1 MGKEAD
7 HLALANKS
15 HDVLELLLKEP
26 EKHSEWIATVAFYKA
41 VQLIDAACVK
51 AHGSV
56 CHGHPQRLDRVKTS
70 PHLGS
75 VFPHYRFLWNAPVIA
90 RYLYEGEAP
99 HKGYSS
105 FTDYIAAKDVEKRIV
120 QKRLLPIEQHV
131 AGLLTPGMAKIL
143 RRTGA
148 S

>member
-15 HDVLELLLKEP
+15 QDVLELLLKEP
-26 EKHSEWIATVAFYKA
+26 EKHPEWITTVAFYKA

-70 PHLGS
+70 SHLGS
-75 VFPHYRFLWNAPVIA
+75 VFAHYRFLWNASVIA
-90 RYLYEGEAP
+90 RYLYEGDAP

-105 FTDYIAAKDVEKRIV
+105 FTDYMAAKDVEKRVV

-131 AGLLTPGMAKIL
+131 VGLLTPHIAKTL
-143 RRTGA
+143 KRTA
-148 S
+148 SR